1 MDHRDLESWEVQ
13 EPPRGFADAV
23 VAAAR
28 REQAA
33 GSSVAPPRPRARA
46 SRVFAGLLVAAA
58 MAAVVAF
65 GAHRHGLNAHGS
77 VTADARQEVHVGSR
91 ALAVLEKGA
100 HVTWDGD
107 TVDQSGGDVFWR
119 VEPGARFVVH
129 TPAAD
134 VTVKGT
140 CFRVKLVD
148 EEGEMKPREDEVRE
162 GPGRGWRASLAVNGR
177 DARSGAVGAALAAVA
192 FVGVY
197 EGKVAVS
204 HAGQSVDLVAGQS
217 AEASAQGVRR
227 VAGAGEEVAPVQP
240 AAASA
245 SDGEQAAMAANASLA
260 DSVREYRRKLE
271 AIESQKTKLEK
282 QLAEAQAKLADGGI
296 PKSEYDLSPDDL
308 KELAKEG
315 DVRMRVPCTGPRGDY
330 SVSADTLQSLG
341 LAPQDGP
348 ILQAAYQASHARTWA
363 VIQPLCSQALGGTD
377 VSRIGQQACVSIL
390 MSIASQQSPGGYDE
404 DVRQVAEILAGE
416 RPAPAPGAQVDPL
429 MTAYLALAHETTN
442 IQNELAQSMGPD
454 DAKRAVF
461 AEQGC
466 WWNSE
471 HGVGPRK
478 TP

>member
-1 MDHRDLESWEVQ
+1 MDHRDLESWEAQ

-33 GSSVAPPRPRARA
+33 GSSAAPPKPRPRA

-65 GAHRHGLNAHGS
+65 GAHRHGLNAHGA

-91 ALAVLEKGA
+91 ALAVLERGA
-100 HVTWDGD
+100 HVSWDGD

-140 CFRVKLVD
+140 CFRVKLMD
-148 EEGEMKPREDEVRE
+148 EEGEMN
-162 GPGRGWRASLAVNGR
+162 AR

-282 QLAEAQAKLADGGI
+282 QLAEAQQKLADGGR

-308 KELAKEG
+308 KALAKDG
-315 DVRMRVPCTGPRGDY
+315 DVKMRTPCPGPQGDY
-330 SVSADTLQSLG
+330 SVSASTLQNLG

-348 ILQAAYQASHARTWA
+348 ILQAAYQASHARTWG
-363 VIQPLCSQALGGTD
+363 VIEPLCSQALGGAD
-377 VSRIGQQACVSIL
+377 VSRVGQQACVSIL
-390 MSIASQQSPGGYDE
+390 MNVASQQSPGGYDE

-416 RPAPAPGAQVDPL
+416 RPPPAPGAQVDPL
-429 MTAYLALAHETTN
+429 MTAYLALARETTN
-442 IQNELAQSMGPD
+442 IQNELAASMGPD

>member
-1 MDHRDLESWEVQ
+1 MDDHDLEAWDAQ

-23 VAAAR
+23 VGAAR
-28 REQAA
+28 REQAT
-33 GSSVAPPRPRARA
+33 GPSVPPPKPTPRAT
-46 SRVFAGLLVAAA
+46 RVLAGLLLAAGV
-58 MAAVVAF
+58 AAVVGF
-65 GAHRHGLNAHGS
+65 GAHKHRADAHGA

-100 HVTWDGD
+100 HVSWDGD
-107 TVDQSGGDVFWR
+107 AIEQSGGDVFWR

-134 VTVKGT
+134 VAVMGT

-148 EEGEMKPREDEVRE
+148 EEGEM
-162 GPGRGWRASLAVNGR
+162 NGR

-204 HAGQSVDLVAGQS
+204 HAGQSVDLTAGQS
-217 AEASAQGVRR
+217 AEASAGGVRR
-227 VAGAGEEVAPVQP
+227 VVG
-240 AAASA
+240 AASDEPVAA
-245 SDGEQAAMAANASLA
+245 SGTDGEKALTAANANLA
-260 DSVREYRRKLE
+260 SMVQETRRKLE
-271 AIESQKTKLEK
+271 AIEAQKSKLEK

-308 KELAKEG
+308 EALAKDG
-315 DVRMRVPCTGPRGDY
+315 DVRMRTPCPGPRGDF
-330 SVSADTLQSLG
+330 SVSAETLDSLG

-348 ILQAAYQASHARTWA
+348 LLQAAYKKSHDRTWGI
-363 VIQPLCSQALGGTD
+363 IQPLCSQALGGVD
-377 VSRIGQQACVSIL
+377 VSRVGQQACVGIL
-390 MSIASQQSPGGYDE
+390 MNIGTEKTPGSYDE
-404 DVRQVAEILAGE
+404 DVRQVAEILAGQ
-416 RPAPAPGAQVDPL
+416 RPPPAPGAQVDPL
-429 MTAYLALAHETTN
+429 MTAYLALAQETTN
-442 IQNELAQSMGPD
+442 IQSDLAQSIGPD
-454 DAKRAVF
+454 EAHRAVF
-461 AEQGC
+461 AEHGC

>member
-1 MDHRDLESWEVQ
+1 MDHRDLESWEAQ

-28 REQAA
+28 REQAL
-33 GSSVAPPRPRARA
+33 GSSVAPPKPRPRAA
-46 SRVFAGLLVAAA
+46 RVFAGLLVAAA

-65 GAHRHGLNAHGS
+65 GAHRHGLNAHGA

-107 TVDQSGGDVFWR
+107 TIDQSAGDVFWR

-134 VTVKGT
+134 VAVKGT

-148 EEGEMKPREDEVRE
+148 EEGEMN
-162 GPGRGWRASLAVNGR
+162 AR

-204 HAGQSVDLVAGQS
+204 HAGQSVDLVAGES
-217 AEASAQGVRR
+217 ASAGAAGVKR
-227 VAGAGEEVAPVQP
+227 VAGVGEEGAPVQA

-245 SDGEQAAMAANASLA
+245 SEGEQAVMAANANLA
-260 DSVREYRRKLE
+260 ERVQEYRRKLE
-271 AIESQKTKLEK
+271 SIESQKQKLEK

-296 PKSEYDLSPDDL
+296 PRSQYDLTPDDL
-308 KELAKEG
+308 KALAKDGE
-315 DVRMRVPCTGPRGDY
+315 VRMRVPCGGPQGDY
-330 SVSADTLQSLG
+330 SVSADTLDSLG

-348 ILQAAYQASHARTWA
+348 LLQSAYQASHARTWG
-363 VIQPLCSQALGGTD
+363 VLQPLCSQALGGAD
-377 VSRIGQQACVSIL
+377 VSHIGQQACVSIL
-390 MSIASQQSPGGYDE
+390 MNVASEKNAAGYDE
-404 DVRQVAEILAGE
+404 DVREVAEILAGQ
-416 RPAPAPGAQVDPL
+416 RPPPAPGAQVDPL
-429 MTAYLALAHETTN
+429 VTAYLT
-442 IQNELAQSMGPD
+442 LAQETQSIQSDLARSIGPD
-454 DAKRAVF
+454 DARRAVF
-461 AEQGC
+461 ADQGC
-466 WWNSE
+466 WWNSS

>member
-1 MDHRDLESWEVQ
+1 MDHRDWEAWEAQ

-23 VAAAR
+23 VGAAR

-33 GSSVAPPRPRARA
+33 GSSVAPPRPRPRAAR
-46 SRVFAGLLVAAA
+46 VLAGLLVAAA
-58 MAAVVAF
+58 MAAVIAF
-65 GAHRHGLNAHGS
+65 GAHRHGLNARGE

-91 ALAVLEKGA
+91 ALAVLERGA
-100 HVTWDGD
+100 HVKWDGD
-107 TVDQSGGDVFWR
+107 GVEQSAGDVFWR

-134 VTVKGT
+134 VAVKGT

-148 EEGEMKPREDEVRE
+148 EEGEM
-162 GPGRGWRASLAVNGR
+162 NGR

-204 HAGQSVDLVAGQS
+204 HAGQSVDLVAGES
-217 AEASAQGVRR
+217 ASAGAGGVRR
-227 VAGAGEEVAPVQP
+227 VAGEGPQGAPVEP

-245 SDGEQAAMAANASLA
+245 SEGEQAAMAANASLA

-282 QLAEAQAKLADGGI
+282 QLAEAQARLADGGR

-308 KELAKEG
+308 KQLAKEG
-315 DVRMRVPCTGPRGDY
+315 DVKMRTPCPGPRGDY
-330 SVSADTLQSLG
+330 SVSAETLDKLG

-348 ILQAAYQASHARTWA
+348 ILQAAYQASHARTWG
-363 VIQPLCSQALGGTD
+363 VIEPLCSQALGGAD
-377 VSRIGQQACVSIL
+377 VSRVGQQACVSIL
-390 MSIASQQSPGGYDE
+390 MNIASQQSPGGYDE

-416 RPAPAPGAQVDPL
+416 RPPPAPGAQVDPL
-429 MTAYLALAHETTN
+429 MTAYLALARETTN
-442 IQNELAQSMGPD
+442 IQSDLTQSIGPD